1 MGITKA
7 AVLDCAKFRVHVNAL
22 CPGCMYIFF
31 FFSFLFFFIL
41 TRLVQ
46 LLIQRADTDT
56 AFIADLTTEQR
67 AVVERMHPFRGLG
80 QPEDIANAALFLV
93 SEENTWVSGVGLA
106 VDGGYTAI

>member
-1 MGITKA
+1 MRFVRDVCIC
-7 AVLDCAKFRVHVNAL
+7 LSSFL
-22 CPGCMYIFF
+22 
-31 FFSFLFFFIL
+31 FFSFLFYIL

-56 AFIADLTTEQR
+56 AFIADLITEQR

-80 QPEDIANAALFLV
+80 RPEDIANAALFLV
-93 SEENTWVSGVGLA
+93 SSENTWVSGVGLA